1 MAPRAR
7 GTNVPSIAH
16 HGLIGRKIFIG
27 NSYSRML
34 LLGSILLLFVSS
46 SLPRAHGQDLYELIT
61 TYEGGWKQDGV
72 MFDVQTVRSNSTTT
86 TEDAAVGSGTTT
98 TTTPDGITVFG
109 LNMLTPSTEP
119 FCVELYT
126 KSGSFSDAAFDS
138 SLWTFLGS
146 FTLLGQGP
154 NTPTEI
160 PLGSFDPV
168 TIGLGETQ
176 AFYVTTQNENVR
188 YTSLEGAEG
197 DYATG
202 DVYASSV
209 PHFTATTGSG
219 IENEAGGPPRRNRFL
234 QSSTS
239 DGLSVHILTGVS
251 KNYPFAE
258 SWPDR
263 VFNGALFY
271 TIGKDT
277 SLSLS
282 EAQLDESLS
291 VKRGPVTCDKDP
303 LSPES
308 FPSVAPSE
316 AVIPTAA
323 PVTQGPSSAPTS
335 ASPTTME
342 STIYKVATT
351 LRGGVKQAGVMFDVH
366 VPSEAEGGPPEG
378 LTVIGFEA
386 STSLT
391 DTVCFEVYSKNGT
404 YEGFELAAQTNAN
417 GTWFSNTWDSLGAS
431 TVAGQGAGLP
441 TNIPIGALDPV
452 FVEAGGTRAFYI
464 TMTEP
469 EMRYTE
475 PVYGEKTGDLFSG
488 SPDGHIELLVGL
500 AVAYPFREAWRD
512 RIFNGAIVY
521 ALGDIGDNRYNKTA
535 SANRKREC
543 PRLTES
549 PTKSPTAAPV
559 VVDIVDVADEA
570 IVNSTTATTTAPP
583 ETGPTE
589 VSTEVTGSEGEYGD
603 VKPSIAANGTNG
615 SDTSNSGDSTSG
627 DNSDSNGQTVS
638 AARGEDQDA
647 SNGDVN
653 ANYSKSLSTSG
664 TVLIAAFAGV
674 VLLLIVALVVV
685 RARKRPRIKRTDS
698 QELFHEF
705 PEEESHVQEAIYGV
719 TATSSSGFSQRFSPY
734 LSSSR
739 KSDSPAPQPAPAQ
752 PYSNT
757 HHALILNEE
766 DDISLFSS
774 DKSKSRFAPSS
785 LRAPDSPGSRGSNG
799 SKGSNS
805 SRRSVEFVRVGQSFG
820 TTRSTQP
827 EDTVDL

>member
-1 MAPRAR
+1 MPPRAR
-7 GTNVPSIAH
+7 GNVTSIAH
-16 HGLIGRKIFIG
+16 HGLIGQIFIG
-27 NSYSRML
+27 NSYSWML
-34 LLGSILLLFVSS
+34 LLGSILLFLSS

-61 TYEGGWKQDGV
+61 TYDGGWKQDGV
-72 MFDVQTVRSNSTTT
+72 MFDVQAVRSNSTTT
-86 TEDAAVGSGTTT
+86 TEDAAVGSGT

-126 KSGSFSDAAFDS
+126 KSGSFNDAAFDS
-138 SLWTFLGS
+138 SAWTFLGS

-188 YTSLEGAEG
+188 YTSLEGG
-197 DYATG
+197 DNVTG

-209 PHFTATTGSG
+209 PHYTTTASSG
-219 IENEAGGPPRRNRFL
+219 IENGAGPPRRNRFL

-271 TIGKDT
+271 TIGKDA
-277 SLSLS
+277 SLFLS
-282 EAQLDESLS
+282 EAQLEDALS

-351 LRGGVKQAGVMFDVH
+351 LRGGVKQAGIMFDVH

-391 DTVCFEVYSKNGT
+391 DAVCFEVYSKNGT

-431 TVAGQGAGLP
+431 TVNGQGAGLP

-475 PVYGEKTGDLFSG
+475 PVYGEQTGDLFSG
-488 SPDGHIELLVGL
+488 SPDGHIELLVGS
-500 AVAYPFREAWRD
+500 AVAYPFQEAWRD

-535 SANRKREC
+535 STNRKREC
-543 PRLTES
+543 PRPTES
-549 PTKSPTAAPV
+549 PTKSPTAAPM
-559 VVDIVDVADEA
+559 VVDIVDDVADEAA

-589 VSTEVTGSEGEYGD
+589 VSTEVTGSEGEYG
-603 VKPSIAANGTNG
+603 N
-615 SDTSNSGDSTSG
+615 STSG
-627 DNSDSNGQTVS
+627 DPGSNGTIS

-664 TVLIAAFAGV
+664 IVLITAFAGV
-674 VLLLIVALVVV
+674 LLLLIVTLVVV

-739 KSDSPAPQPAPAQ
+739 TSDSPAPLTTPAQ

-805 SRRSVEFVRVGQSFG
+805 SRKSVEFVRVGQSFG

>member
-1 MAPRAR
+1 MTMTPRTR
-7 GTNVPSIAH
+7 GHVTSIVH
-16 HGLIGRKIFIG
+16 RLLMDRIFVG
-27 NSYSRML
+27 YSSSWML
-34 LLGSILLLFVSS
+34 LLGSLFFILSS
-46 SLPRAHGQDLYELIT
+46 SLPRANGQDLYELIT
-61 TYEGGWKQDGV
+61 TYDGGWRQDGV
-72 MFDVQTVRSNSTTT
+72 MFDVQTVRSNSTATNN
-86 TEDAAVGSGTTT
+86 DAVGSDTSTA
-98 TTTPDGITVFG
+98 TPDGITIFG

-126 KSGSFSDAAFDS
+126 KSGTFSDDAFDS
-138 SLWTFLGS
+138 TSWTFLGS
-146 FTLLGQGP
+146 FTILGQGP

-168 TIGLGETQ
+168 TIGVGEIQ

-188 YTSLEGAEG
+188 YTSLEDAEG
-197 DYATG
+197 DIATG

-209 PHFTATTGSG
+209 PHYSTTESSG
-219 IENEAGGPPRRNRFL
+219 NNNEAGPPRTNRLL
-234 QSSTS
+234 QSISS
-239 DGLSVHILTGVS
+239 DGLSVQILTGVA

-271 TIGKDT
+271 TIGKDA

-282 EAQLDESLS
+282 EGQLYEALS
-291 VKRGPVTCDKDP
+291 VQRGPVTCDKDA
-303 LSPES
+303 LSPEN

-316 AVIPTAA
+316 AIIPTAA
-323 PVTQGPSSAPTS
+323 PVTQGPSNAPTS
-335 ASPTTME
+335 AAPTTFE
-342 STIYKVATT
+342 STIFKVATT

-378 LTVIGFEA
+378 LTVVGFEA
-386 STSLT
+386 STSST
-391 DTVCFEVYSKNGT
+391 DSVCFEVYSKNGT
-404 YEGFELAAQTNAN
+404 YDGFELDAQTNAN
-417 GTWFSNTWDSLGAS
+417 GTWSSKTWESLGAS
-431 TVAGQGAGLP
+431 TVTGQGAELP

-475 PVYGEKTGDLFSG
+475 PVYGEQTGDLFSG
-488 SPDGHIELLVGL
+488 SPDGHIELLVGS
-500 AVAYPFREAWRD
+500 AVAYPFQEAWRD
-512 RIFNGAIVY
+512 RIFNGAVVY
-521 ALGDIGDNRYNKTA
+521 ALGDVGDNRYNKTA
-535 SANRKREC
+535 SASRKRAC
-543 PRLTES
+543 PRTTES
-549 PTKSPTAAPV
+549 PTKSPTPAPV
-559 VVDIVDVADEA
+559 VVDIVDDVAAET
-570 IVNSTTATTTAPP
+570 IVNSTTATTTAVP

-589 VSTEVTGSEGEYGD
+589 VSTEVVSGSEGDYGD
-603 VKPSIAANGTNG
+603 NKPSNVTNGTGSNG
-615 SDTSNSGDSTSG
+615 
-627 DNSDSNGQTVS
+627 NSDSGNSTSVDKSDSDGQTVS
-638 AARGEDQDA
+638 AVRGDDPNS
-647 SNGDVN
+647 SNGEIN
-653 ANYSKSLSTSG
+653 ANYSRSLSTSG
-664 TVLIAAFAGV
+664 IVLVAAFAGV
-674 VLLLIVALVVV
+674 FLLLITALVVV

-705 PEEESHVQEAIYGV
+705 PEEESHVQEALYGV
-719 TATSSSGFSQRFSPY
+719 TATSTSGFSQRFSPY

-739 KSDSPAPQPAPAQ
+739 KSDSPPVPQPAPDQ
-752 PYSNT
+752 PYANT

-785 LRAPDSPGSRGSNG
+785 LRAPDSPGSRGSTG

-805 SRRSVEFVRVGQSFG
+805 SRKSVEFVRVGQSFG
-820 TTRSTQP
+820 TTRSTLP